1 MADIDEL
8 AVKVRKLRD
17 KFHKRDAR
25 WADLL
30 AIRQGDIQQVF
41 PGQFPDEFPK
51 PMVAN
56 FIDIAARDV
65 AEVIAPLPAFNCD
78 TTDAIS
84 DRARKKA
91 DKRTMIAA
99 GYRDT
104 CQLQTMMYSGA
115 DRYLTYGML
124 AFIIEPDFENKR
136 PMIRIDNPIGSYPE
150 FDRFGK
156 LLSYTRRYLKTV
168 RELCNEFPEYEPQIK
183 GPYENRNSERTVE
196 VYRYQDKEELVL
208 FIPER
213 KNLVLE
219 RAKNKL
225 GEIPIAI
232 AVRPGLDSDEEQRGQ
247 FDDIMWVQVA
257 RARFATLQL
266 EAAQKSVQ
274 APFALPADV
283 NVLEIGPDATIRS
296 ANPEKIRRVGLEI
309 PNGIF
314 QESQE
319 LDQELRVGAR
329 YPQGRLGQ
337 QSGSIVTGRGVEAL
351 MGGFDTQVKTAQAVF
366 AETFRKVMRLCFI
379 VDEMYF
385 GNVEKEVRGVVSGAA
400 YEIKYTPA
408 KDIAGDY
415 WVDVSYGMMAGL
427 DPNRALVFGLQARG
441 DKLISRDFLRRQM
454 PWDMNVTQ
462 EEEKVEV
469 ESLRD
474 ALLQAVSGYAQALPA
489 MVAQGQDPSQILS
502 AMAKIIEGRQKGD
515 PIEQVIADAFAQPA
529 PSESPQVA
537 AAGEAQAP
545 GQAPSG
551 EPTQPGQPGQ
561 AEQLPPG
568 LGVSGRLQGVA
579 PGQEGQAPGGRPSLQ
594 TLLAGLSSSGQPE
607 LSAGVIRRTAV

>member
-1 MADIDEL
+1 MSLDIDDL
-8 AVKVRKLRD
+8 SVKIRKLRD
-17 KFHKRDAR
+17 HYHTRDAR
-25 WADLL
+25 WTDLA
-30 AIRQGDIQQVF
+30 AIRAGDIQQVY
-41 PGQFPDEFPK
+41 PGMFPDDFPK

-56 FIDIAARDV
+56 FIDVAARDV

-78 TTDAIS
+78 STDSVS

-104 CQLQTMMYSGA
+104 CRLQTLMYTGA
-115 DRYLTYGML
+115 DRYVTFGML
-124 AFIIEPDFENKR
+124 PFIVEPDWENKR
-136 PMIRIDNPIGSYPE
+136 PMIRIDNPIAAYPE
-150 FDRFGK
+150 YDRFGR
-156 LLSYTRRYLKTV
+156 LLSYSKRYNKTV
-168 RELCNEFPEYEPQIK
+168 RELCNEFPEHEGNIRGK
-183 GPYENRNSERTVE
+183 YENRNSERTLE
-196 VYRYQDKEELVL
+196 VFRYQDKEEIIL

-213 KNLVLE
+213 NNFILDRAQNLI
-219 RAKNKL
+219 
-225 GEIPIAI
+225 GELPVVIAI
-232 AVRPGLDSDEEQRGQ
+232 RPGIDSDENQRGQ

-257 RARFATLQL
+257 KARFATLQL

-274 APFALPADV
+274 APFALPSDV

-296 ANPEKIRRVGLEI
+296 ANPEKIRRVGLDI

-314 QESQE
+314 QEAAT
-319 LDQELRVGAR
+319 LDEELRVGAR

-366 AETFRKVMRLCFI
+366 AEVFRQVMRIAFI
-379 VDEMYF
+379 MDEKLF
-385 GNVEKEVRGVVSGAA
+385 GDVEKEVRGVTAGAP
-400 YEIKYTPA
+400 YEISYVPS

-469 ESLRD
+469 EELRD
-474 ALLQAVSGYAQALPA
+474 SLMQAMASYAQALPA
-489 MVAQGQDPSQILS
+489 MAAQGQDPTKILT
-502 AMAKIIEGRQKGD
+502 AMAAVIKGRQAGD
-515 PIEQVIADAFAQPA
+515 SIEDLVVAAFAP
-529 PSESPQVA
+529 PPISPEEA
-537 AAGEAQAP
+537 AAGEPPAPGVP
-545 GQAPSG
+545 GQAPAG
-551 EPTQPGQPGQ
+551 ALPQPP
-561 AEQLPPG
+561 
-568 LGVSGRLQGVA
+568 
-579 PGQEGQAPGGRPSLQ
+579 QAPSALQ
-594 TLLAGLSSSGQPE
+594 QLAAGLSSSGQPN
-607 LSAGVIRRTAV
+607 LNHH